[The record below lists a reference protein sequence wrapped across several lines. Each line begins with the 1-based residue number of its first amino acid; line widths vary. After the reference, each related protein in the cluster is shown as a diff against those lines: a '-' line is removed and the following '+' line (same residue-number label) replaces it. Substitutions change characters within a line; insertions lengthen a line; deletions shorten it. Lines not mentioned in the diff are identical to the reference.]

1 MMVSHGALLSD
12 VYGTDNIK
20 VKKKSKDK
28 KKGKEKDIN
37 FFPEREM
44 EKHIFPHQLEKV
56 DVFDH
61 SFHAKSNI
69 MPYGEIMSNDYFNL
83 DESRNNQGRYFPINT
98 HTLEGQKQKQE
109 EEDPPPTQE
118 IPLLPPTAPVKDLSF
133 KRTEP
138 HLPKQPV
145 PWDKGINIPEEE
157 YKEFQEFKKF
167 KAQQK
172 VAMMNE
178 QRERSQNNSNEGFAN
193 VNDDFNDV
201 LLFGLLGIFFLIFTD
216 YIYKLGRKSY

>member
-69 MPYGEIMSNDYFNL
+69 MQF
-83 DESRNNQGRYFPINT
+83 ESMTITSGPLKIN
-98 HTLEGQKQKQE
+98 
-109 EEDPPPTQE
+109 
-118 IPLLPPTAPVKDLSF
+118 PLHRLV
-133 KRTEP
+133 
-138 HLPKQPV
+138 
-145 PWDKGINIPEEE
+145 
-157 YKEFQEFKKF
+157 
-167 KAQQK
+167 
-172 VAMMNE
+172 
-178 QRERSQNNSNEGFAN
+178 
-193 VNDDFNDV
+193 
-201 LLFGLLGIFFLIFTD
+201 
-216 YIYKLGRKSY
+216 